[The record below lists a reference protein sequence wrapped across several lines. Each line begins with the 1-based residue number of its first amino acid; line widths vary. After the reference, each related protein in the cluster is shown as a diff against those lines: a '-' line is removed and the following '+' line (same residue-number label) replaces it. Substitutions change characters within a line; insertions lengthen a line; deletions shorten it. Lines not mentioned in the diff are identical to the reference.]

1 MGEYEDFGA
10 SFGEQGKFSV
20 GAILRIFLPL
30 RCLRTLFFS
39 SSMDFLILGFCLCL
53 CWVFVLRGVV
63 DLNQG
68 FLPVFMPI

>member
-1 MGEYEDFGA
+1 MRISGPLLGNKGNLVLGPFFG
-10 SFGEQGKFSV
+10 SF
-20 GAILRIFLPL
+20 FLFVVFGP
-30 RCLRTLFFS
+30 FFFP